1 MKTLDQLSNKERAE
15 LLFTLFPE
23 SMINVIAGIKRGAKE
38 TIENEKDLRANW
50 SLNLITPDTWLS
62 IARDVLSDASK
73 LDEIAKHKPQR
84 VAALLFDGYSALLS
98 VHLLKQCQLTEK
110 PKALVNILF

>member
-38 TIENEKDLRANW
+38 TIENEKDLRAN
-50 SLNLITPDTWLS
+50 
-62 IARDVLSDASK
+62 
-73 LDEIAKHKPQR
+73 
-84 VAALLFDGYSALLS
+84 
-98 VHLLKQCQLTEK
+98 
-110 PKALVNILF
+110 